1 MAMFKTKTRF
11 PESSHEALAE
21 KAEEMSADAAQK
33 AANSFEAIAKELAN
47 PDYASDEKP
56 AAPAPALAT
65 PAAPALTP
73 GEYWEWRTTIEE
85 VKTAELEMRIAVQDQ
100 NTIVAQAEIARLRAA
115 LHQAQNHIE
124 TSKQKIAAAKQE
136 YQSTKERIEKR
147 LGVSLAGKVI
157 SDSTFEVQDL
167 DAPAP

>member
-11 PESSHEALAE
+11 PDTVAEKTDEKPKEISAEDPSHKEETPFQALAE
-21 KAEEMSADAAQK
+21 
-33 AANSFEAIAKELAN
+33 ELAN
-47 PDYASDEKP
+47 PDYAGDEDP
-56 AAPAPALAT
+56 VPAPV
-65 PAAPALTP
+65 PALTP

-147 LGVSLAGKVI
+147 LGVSLAGQVI